1 MTAPSPDPAG
11 AGLLRYLTARDRR
24 RADQVTARLARF
36 TDHERALVREAAVMG
51 YVHGHMAGEVAGRR
65 GDPPDQRR
73 IPPDSRIV
81 AEVLLG
87 CASQS
92 DLYPL
97 IGEHLEADDD
107 DD

>member
-1 MTAPSPDPAG
+1 MADPTLPD
-11 AGLLRYLTARDRR
+11 GLLDYLRIRDQQ
-24 RADQVTARLARF
+24 RANQVTARLARF
-36 TDHERALVREAAVMG
+36 TDRERALVREAAVHG
-51 YVHGHMAGEVAGRR
+51 YVLGHMAGEVAGRR

-87 CASQS
+87 CDAQS

-97 IGEHLEADDD
+97 IGEHVEDNDGTD
-107 DD
+107 